1 MIGANPPKATV
12 ANEYGSFTFAAI
24 PVVGVVALGGPV
36 ISALSGEVA
45 TAFGDTPL
53 VAVATTRINFPSS
66 AETVLYVAAVAPL
79 IAAQVVKSVSEE
91 HLCH

>member
-12 ANEYGSFTFAAI
+12 ANEYGSSISAVM
-24 PVVGVVALGGPV
+24 PVVGVFALGGPV
-36 ISALSGEVA
+36 ISALIGEVA

-53 VAVATTRINFPSS
+53 VAVATTRMNLPSS
-66 AETVLYVAAVAPL
+66 AETVVYVAAVAPL